1 MLGPGVAPGH
11 PHLHGGAQD
20 LGLLAVAGPVQ
31 CHLPPSLQ
39 RSKGRVEGGVRGALG
54 HKPCTSFG
62 LPECIKVLGGD
73 RELALPGM
81 WFNWATPYDI
91 ITAWRKVG
99 IAANV
104 LRPELIDRSEFITQP
119 AAAPATPAAAAPMKR
134 AAEVTLTLISLQR

>member
-1 MLGPGVAPGH
+1 
-11 PHLHGGAQD
+11 
-20 LGLLAVAGPVQ
+20 
-31 CHLPPSLQ
+31 
-39 RSKGRVEGGVRGALG
+39 
-54 HKPCTSFG
+54 
-62 LPECIKVLGGD
+62 
-73 RELALPGM
+73 M

-134 AAEVTLTLISLQR
+134 ATEVTLT